1 MNSCRVSRGWVAQ
14 PAAVAQVR
22 QRRALAA
29 LASTVTGNIRIH
41 QCMCLVRQECEGTR
55 QACILFVLL
64 WPLQAMHAV
73 LCRAAPCIPRL
84 CSMEKW
90 PWSARLRCTC
100 SLRCALD
107 APFRSIEMNSELAHE
122 PWVNAGQL
130 DFVTHSYSACQ
141 SQIRPAHWSASA
153 FWSRAMCAQGTHHPS
168 CYARKKLFKCAR
180 VYHVTFVSLIFMP
193 PLTTHIVLQT
203 PTTGKLRTS
212 RRNEGHRRTRCDGN
226 VHRSTLQCTD

>member
-1 MNSCRVSRGWVAQ
+1 MQSESRFWVAQ

-41 QCMCLVRQECEGTR
+41 QCTCLVRQECEDTR

-64 WPLQAMHAV
+64 WPLQAMQS
-73 LCRAAPCIPRL
+73 APCIPAVVLNWR
-84 CSMEKW
+84 SGHGQ
-90 PWSARLRCTC
+90 PGSDTPARFV
-100 SLRCALD
+100 

-122 PWVNAGQL
+122 LWVNAGQL
-130 DFVTHSYSACQ
+130 AFVTHSYSACQ
-141 SQIRPAHWSASA
+141 SQIRHTASA
-153 FWSRAMCAQGTHHPS
+153 FWSRAMCAQGTHHTP

-180 VYHVTFVSLIFMP
+180 VYHFTFVSLIFMP

-203 PTTGKLRTS
+203 PTASLGSAQL
-212 RRNEGHRRTRCDGN
+212 RRNEGH
-226 VHRSTLQCTD
+226 S